1 MVKVNKAKSILVMA
15 TIMLTNC
22 KTTQAQESLPALLE
36 YSSPEIRIALE
47 QAIGSL
53 MDSQPVKLA
62 DNIFTQN
69 NTVIVERSQPSSNQR
84 ILLYGR
90 DTKPADTFSL
100 LMKNSQ
106 CYLQHNQSGRI
117 KVMSHLTC
125 KPL

>member
-53 MDSQPVKLA
+53 MDSQPIKLA
-62 DNIFTQN
+62 DNVFTQN
-69 NTVIVERSQPSSNQR
+69 STVIVERSQLSNNQTV
-84 ILLYGR
+84 LLHGR
-90 DTKPADTFSL
+90 DIKPADTFSL
-100 LMKNSQ
+100 FIKNSQ
-106 CYLQHNQSGRI
+106 CYLQHNQSGHI
-117 KVMSHLTC
+117 KMMSLLNC
-125 KPL
+125 KPQ

>member
-22 KTTQAQESLPALLE
+22 KTTQAQESLPAVLE

-53 MDSQPVKLA
+53 MDSQPIKLA
-62 DNIFTQN
+62 DNVFTQN
-69 NTVIVERSQPSSNQR
+69 ST
-84 ILLYGR
+84 
-90 DTKPADTFSL
+90 SL
-100 LMKNSQ
+100 LIKNSQ
-106 CYLQHNQSGRI
+106 CYLQHNQSGHI
-117 KVMSHLTC
+117 KVMSFLNC